1 MPLRSLRAGAGS
13 SARDSTSARMEATR
27 ARCAS
32 SRSVPFLSPAASR
45 RSANRSDNEGDAD
58 ADADAGGPRRW
69 ERAPRGDGLA
79 IPRRS
84 EGPGRRQRAIDAR
97 DADGATTKAHI
108 AERTCRDAPTRVPRG
123 GSKRQLSKRTAC
135 WSFGRTTYPSSSS
148 GRCAPDVRVYDG
160 LDFISRIR
168 DNHDEWAPQDTLS
181 CPPPPALPFVDRAL
195 VAHNL
200 LLALSLPSFPV
211 PSSNVPLAAA
221 VAAPPRAASEAR
233 RLVAPVRDVV
243 VGRADAPKVHVVYE
257 LTARLR
263 RVPRWPRWRPR
274 GWSPYATPTYPPT
287 RSFRWRRIDDGC
299 GPERVS
305 RDARVGALRRRA
317 KRYHRRPH
325 LLM

>member
-97 DADGATTKAHI
+97 DADGATTKARTSRSER
-108 AERTCRDAPTRVPRG
+108 AETRPPVCRGGG

-135 WSFGRTTYPSSSS
+135 WSFGRTTYPSS
-148 GRCAPDVRVYDG
+148 GRDAAALQTYEFIRAANDDDG

-168 DNHDEWAPQDTLS
+168 DNHDEWAPS
-181 CPPPPALPFVDRAL
+181 GPPPL
-195 VAHNL
+195 
-200 LLALSLPSFPV
+200 V
-211 PSSNVPLAAA
+211 PSTTRSPIRR
-221 VAAPPRAASEAR
+221 PCAR
-233 RLVAPVRDVV
+233 RSQLTPRLIAP
-243 VGRADAPKVHVVYE
+243 
-257 LTARLR
+257 
-263 RVPRWPRWRPR
+263 
-274 GWSPYATPTYPPT
+274 
-287 RSFRWRRIDDGC
+287 
-299 GPERVS
+299 
-305 RDARVGALRRRA
+305 
-317 KRYHRRPH
+317 
-325 LLM
+325 